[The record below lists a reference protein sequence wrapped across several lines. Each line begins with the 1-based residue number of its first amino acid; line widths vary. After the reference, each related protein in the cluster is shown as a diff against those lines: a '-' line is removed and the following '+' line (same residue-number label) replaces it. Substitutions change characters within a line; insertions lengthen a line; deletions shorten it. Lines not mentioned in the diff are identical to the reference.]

1 MIIFYYHGAMSEK
14 TLSTAHG
21 IPVADNQNS
30 QTAGRYG
37 PVLMQDVHL
46 IEKLAHFNRERIPE
60 RVVHAKGTGAY
71 GYIQIDEDLSDLTKA
86 APFGQAGKKTPCF
99 LRFSTVGGE
108 SGSGDA
114 ERDPRGFALK
124 VYTEEGNWDMVGN
137 NTPVFFIRDPLKFP
151 DFIHTQKRHPATHCK
166 NADMMWDFWSHTP
179 ESTHQVTILFSD
191 RGTPKSYRH
200 MNGYGSHTYAFVNAE
215 GKRVWVKFHF
225 KTLQGIENFTAEEAT
240 QMVGEDPDH
249 ATRDLFDSIES
260 GNAPEWDIQI
270 QVMTEEEAAT
280 YRFDPFDVTKVWPH
294 GDFPCRS
301 IGKLVLDRNPKNY
314 FAEVE
319 QAAFAPSNFIPGI
332 EPSPDKM
339 LQGRLFAYQD
349 AHRYRL
355 GANYTQLAVNCP
367 YMARQAANHQR
378 DGFMYDGAAG
388 DAPNYE
394 PNSYDDVA
402 EQPDAAPTP
411 LPVHGDA
418 GVHARNY
425 EQDDFVQTG
434 NLYRLM
440 NADEQERLISN
451 IAGTLETVSNMDV
464 KLRVICNFFRADAE
478 YGSRLAEAVGI
489 DLTEHMPKH

>member
-1 MIIFYYHGAMSEK
+1 MSK
-14 TLSTAHG
+14 KILSTAHG
-21 IPVADNQNS
+21 APVGDNQNS
-30 QTAGRYG
+30 QTAGRFG

-60 RVVHAKGTGAY
+60 RVVHAKGAGAF
-71 GYIQIDEDLSDLTKA
+71 GYLEITEDLSDITKA
-86 APFGQAGKKTPCF
+86 VPFRAGEKTPCL

-124 VYTEEGNWDMVGN
+124 VYTSEGNWDLVGN

-166 NADMMWDFWSHTP
+166 DATMMWDFWSHSP
-179 ESTHQVTILFSD
+179 ESVHQVTILFSD

-200 MNGYGSHTYAFVNAE
+200 MNGYGSHTFAMVNAS
-215 GKRVWVKFHF
+215 GARVFVKFHF
-225 KTLQGIENFTAEEAT
+225 KTKAGIENFTASEASA
-240 QMVGEDPDH
+240 MVGNDPDH
-249 ATRDLFDSIES
+249 ATRDLFDTIKD
-260 GNAPEWDIQI
+260 GGTAEWEVQI

-294 GDFPCRS
+294 GDYPCRT
-301 IGKLVLDRNPKNY
+301 IGSLVLDRNPKNY
-314 FAEVE
+314 FAEIE
-319 QAAFAPSNFIPGI
+319 QAAFAPSNLIPGI

-355 GANYTQLAVNCP
+355 GANYTQIPVNCP

-378 DGFMYDGAAG
+378 DGMMYDGAAE

-394 PNSYDDVA
+394 PNSFDEIHEA
-402 EQPDAAPTP
+402 PEHNPTP
-411 LPVHGDA
+411 MAVA
-418 GVHARNY
+418 GSTGAQAREY
-425 EQDDFVQTG
+425 EQDDFAQAG
-434 NLYRLM
+434 DLYRLM
-440 NADEQERLISN
+440 SKEEQDRLIEN
-451 IAGTLETVSNMDV
+451 LAGSFDGVEHEGIKARAV
-464 KLRVICNFFRADAE
+464 CNFFRADRE
-478 YGSRLAEAVGI
+478 YGTRLAEAIGV
-489 DLTEHMPKH
+489 DLSAHQG